1 MRTRLI
7 EYFNNL
13 FHTNIFSY
21 LVPDPAVVYAIMLGL
36 GIVVLLKRC
45 KLSGLDTHHASGIA
59 LWGSIAAVLGARI
72 FYLLQNIS
80 YTVHHPEILTEL
92 NGATVSFG
100 VYLGGIIGIV
110 SYGTFHRISL
120 WKYLDVIASVLGIG
134 PMIGRFACFL
144 NGCDYGTL
152 SNLPWAVQYP
162 VGSFAYYDHLNKGW
176 ISSVDILSMPVHPVQ
191 LYCVLKGVILFLIFS
206 ALWKKEIFKPGVL
219 FFLFWMSYAVFRFML
234 EFFRGDENRG
244 WVGDFSTG
252 QFMTCLIFLVSLGFL
267 AVRYKWKITNDS
279 PIREARVSAE
289 NPTKGN
295 KIKTELC

>member
-1 MRTRLI
+1 MRPRLI
-7 EYFNNL
+7 EYFNNS
-13 FHTNIFSY
+13 FHTGIFSY
-21 LVPDPAVVYAIMLGL
+21 LIPDPAVVYAIMLGL
-36 GIVVLLKRC
+36 GIIVLLKRC
-45 KLSGLDTHHASGIA
+45 NASSLDSSHAAGIA
-59 LWGSIAAVLGARI
+59 LWGSVAALLGARI

-80 YTVHHPEILTEL
+80 YTVHHPEILLEL

-100 VYLGGIIGIV
+100 VYLGGIAGIV

-134 PMIGRFACFL
+134 TMVGRFACFL

-162 VGSFAYYDHLNKGW
+162 KGSFAYYDHLYKGL
-176 ISSVDILSMPVHPVQ
+176 IGSADILSLPVHPVQ
-191 LYCVLKGVILFLIFS
+191 LYCVLKGLILFITFS
-206 ALWKKEIFKPGVL
+206 VLWKKNLFKSGVL

-252 QFMTCLIFLVSLGFL
+252 QFMSCTIFLVSLGFI
-267 AVRYKWKITNDS
+267 AVKYKWKIRN
-279 PIREARVSAE
+279 EALIPLAS
-289 NPTKGN
+289 G
-295 KIKTELC
+295 L